1 MLGKLIAYAPSRR
14 EAAQLLRHALEHTWV
29 PGLVTNREHLARI
42 LAHPAFLAGEL
53 DTHFLERHA
62 GELATRSPGLDRVR
76 VAAIALAVHG
86 IAARRPAD
94 ALAPPGWRNVP
105 FAEQTLVWSLGES
118 EVQLGYRPAGDSGV
132 DFAIGGKTTHVSSY
146 GVDGDRVWFV
156 EHGGHRRTAR
166 VASAGAKSWV
176 LADGLQLAFVEQPRF
191 AEHGTAAVAGALTA
205 PMPGKVVKV
214 LVAAGEQVSSGA
226 PLVVLEAMKMEHTVR
241 AAGAGIVRAI
251 HVAVGDQVDAD
262 RLLAGVPAR

>member
-1 MLGKLIAYAPSRR
+1 
-14 EAAQLLRHALEHTWV
+14 
-29 PGLVTNREHLARI
+29 
-42 LAHPAFLAGEL
+42 
-53 DTHFLERHA
+53 
-62 GELATRSPGLDRVR
+62 
-76 VAAIALAVHG
+76 VHG

-105 FAEQTLVWSLGES
+105 FAEQTLGWSLGES

-146 GVDGDRVWFV
+146 G
-156 EHGGHRRTAR
+156 
-166 VASAGAKSWV
+166 
-176 LADGLQLAFVEQPRF
+176 ADLAFVEQPRF

-262 RLLAGVPAR
+262 RLLAVVTAS